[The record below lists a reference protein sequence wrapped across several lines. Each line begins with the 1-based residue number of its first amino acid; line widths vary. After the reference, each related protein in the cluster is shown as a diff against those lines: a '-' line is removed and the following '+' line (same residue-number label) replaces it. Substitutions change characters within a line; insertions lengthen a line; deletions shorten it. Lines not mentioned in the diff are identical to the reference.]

1 MIKIEELRSKTVDQL
16 YEELLLLKKAQFN
29 LRFQKVSGQLENTAQ
44 QRTTRRQIARIKTLL
59 HQHHQAHTL

>member
-1 MIKIEELRSKTVDQL
+1 MMKIEELRSKTVDQL

-44 QRTTRRQIARIKTLL
+44 QRTIRRQIARIKTLI
-59 HQHHQAHTL
+59 HQHHQAQTI